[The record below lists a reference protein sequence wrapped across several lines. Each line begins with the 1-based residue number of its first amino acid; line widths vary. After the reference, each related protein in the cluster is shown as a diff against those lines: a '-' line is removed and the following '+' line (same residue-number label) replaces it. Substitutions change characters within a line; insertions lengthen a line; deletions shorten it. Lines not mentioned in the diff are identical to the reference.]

1 MDLNSLSREELI
13 EIINKQNQQQEN
25 TFSQTL
31 NTITTCPDY
40 SVVHDIKTA
49 IDDIPNDLSE
59 LESDEID
66 NKEEVS
72 NFQDK
77 LKEIKGDLESVKDNM
92 LEPIRRQF
100 ENNLEI
106 LSSMI
111 ESGLSDFDFNDLSE
125 WRAFYKDNYTYENF
139 FSELF
144 TLVNENNIVS
154 FYDYLKN
161 DSYFQYKHNNT
172 SAQFITFIIDNITCD
187 YKTPKSL
194 ETFSLFFDQIKNED
208 FSEELKTKMI
218 KQAAFKFYLNKSH
231 THTHLSTEILKIS
244 GLQESDI
251 SWELVI
257 NKMKRRAGDVSSG
270 NNGLNY
276 TQMDALITG
285 SLLPL
290 KEAGIL
296 TQWLKNEHYQSI
308 INERELA
315 SAVYHDFPYIQREEY
330 QQYINLAKNGT
341 FCFGNFIDMLR
352 NQPHKEN
359 IFHILY
365 EKLKL
370 ESAVS
375 PTVSSVSH
383 KNRI

>member
-31 NTITTCPDY
+31 STITTCPDY

-49 IDDIPNDLSE
+49 IDDIPDDLSE

-66 NKEEVS
+66 NKKEIS
-72 NFQDK
+72 NIEDK

-111 ESGLSDFDFNDLSE
+111 ESGLNDFDFNDLSE
-125 WRAFYKDNYTYENF
+125 WREFYKDNYTYENF

-154 FYDYLKN
+154 FYAYLKN
-161 DSYFQYKHNNT
+161 DSYFQYKHNIN
-172 SAQFITFIIDNITCD
+172 AQFINFIIDNITCD
-187 YKTPKSL
+187 YKTTKSF
-194 ETFSLFFDQIKNED
+194 ETFSLFFEQIKND
-208 FSEELKTKMI
+208 NDLSDELKTKLI
-218 KQAAFKFYLNKSH
+218 KHAAFQFYLKKSH
-231 THTHLSTEILKIS
+231 TYTSLSTEILKIS
-244 GLQESDI
+244 GFQESDI
-251 SWELVI
+251 SWEFVI
-257 NKMKRRAGDVSSG
+257 DKMKRRAGDVSSR
-270 NNGLNY
+270 NLLND
-276 TQMDALITG
+276 TQTDALVTG
-285 SLLPL
+285 TLQPF
-290 KEAGIL
+290 KEADIL
-296 TQWLKNEHYQSI
+296 TKWLKNENYQNI
-308 INERELA
+308 INERTLS
-315 SAVYHDFPYIQREEY
+315 SAAYYSFPHITNEEY
-330 QQYINLAKNGT
+330 QQYLELAKNNK

-359 IFHILY
+359 SFHILY

-370 ESAVS
+370 ESAIS
-375 PTVSSVSH
+375 YPEISVFH

>member
-25 TFSQTL
+25 TFSQTV

-40 SVVHDIKTA
+40 SVVNDIKTA
-49 IDDIPNDLSE
+49 IDDIPDDLSE

-66 NKEEVS
+66 NQKEIS
-72 NFQDK
+72 NVEDK

-111 ESGLSDFDFNDLSE
+111 ESGLNDFDFNDLSE
-125 WRAFYKDNYTYENF
+125 WREFYKDNYTYENF

-144 TLVNENNIVS
+144 TLVNETNIVS
-154 FYDYLKN
+154 FYDYLKH
-161 DSYFQYKHNNT
+161 DSYFKYDNT
-172 SAQFITFIIDNITCD
+172 NVKFINFIIDNITSD
-187 YKTPKSL
+187 YKTPKSF
-194 ETFSLFFDQIKNED
+194 ETFSLFFDQIKSDD
-208 FSEELKTKMI
+208 FSEDIKTKMI
-218 KQAAFKFYLNKSH
+218 KRAAFKFYLNKSH
-231 THTHLSTEILKIS
+231 TYTSLSTEILKIS
-244 GLQESDI
+244 GLQESEI
-251 SWELVI
+251 SWKLVI
-257 NKMKRRAGDVSSG
+257 DKMKSRASDVSSG
-270 NNGLNY
+270 NNRLTS

-296 TQWLKNEHYQSI
+296 NEWLKNENYKSI

-315 SAVYHDFPYIQREEY
+315 SAVYHYFPHIQQEEY
-330 QQYINLAKNGT
+330 QQYIELAKNDK
-341 FCFGNFIDMLR
+341 FCFGHLIDMLR
-352 NQPHKEN
+352 HQPHQEN

-365 EKLKL
+365 EKLNL

-375 PTVSSVSH
+375 PTDFSASQ